1 MDKKSK
7 PFLTGT
13 LATKTAKKL
22 GRKGDTILAHLS
34 KGEIVIPKILAEDED
49 FKAVL
54 SKYAEE
60 SGTNIEKI
68 TVGSGKNSINP
79 KTGLIEFG
87 WNPFKSVKKLF
98 KKATEAIFGKPPEPV
113 KPPPVPDPPPV
124 PVVSSEAEE
133 FAAKEERRKSGVSK
147 TFLTGNLTP
156 KSTGKKTT
164 LG

>member
-1 MDKKSK
+1 MGGLFGDK
-7 PFLTGT
+7 
-13 LATKTAKKL
+13 
-22 GRKGDTILAHLS
+22 
-34 KGEIVIPKILAEDED
+34 PKE
-49 FKAVL
+49 
-54 SKYAEE
+54 
-60 SGTNIEKI
+60 
-68 TVGSGKNSINP
+68 
-79 KTGLIEFG
+79 
-87 WNPFKSVKKLF
+87 
-98 KKATEAIFGKPPEPV
+98 V